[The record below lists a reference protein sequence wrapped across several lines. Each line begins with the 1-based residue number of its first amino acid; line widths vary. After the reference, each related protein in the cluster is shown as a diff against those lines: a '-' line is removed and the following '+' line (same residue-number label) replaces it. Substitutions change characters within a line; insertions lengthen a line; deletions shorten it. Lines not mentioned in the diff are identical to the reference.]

1 MTRVPA
7 DIEGGIVTAPEEP
20 VVEVAPRAEPIGPR
34 EWVRQN
40 LFATWFSG
48 ILTVLAGAFLIWA
61 SYRFLRWVFVTADWQ
76 VLKASLRVYMVGR
89 FPLEE
94 IWRVWAS
101 LYLVVL
107 LAGLSRGALGQR
119 IEDRR
124 ILAVRAG
131 LLALVVLA
139 LLYLLEGVRI
149 WVLLGAGSGMYIVGV
164 AAGRV
169 LGSRIRVPLFV
180 AWVLT
185 FPAIVVIIRGFGGVA
200 PERWG
205 GFMLNVMVAVVAIF
219 LSFPLGLLL
228 ALGRRSALPAVR
240 AVCVG
245 FIEFVRGVPLVSLLI
260 FGELVLPLLLPPGLA
275 LSSIVRAMMMF
286 TIFTSAYVAEI
297 VRGGLQGIPDGQ
309 YEAARAVGLST
320 TRMMGLVILPQALRA
335 TIPAMISQFISLFKD
350 TSLLAAIAGFSE
362 LLDVSRR
369 AASGLE
375 FLGQQAEAL
384 IPAAL
389 IFWVVASSMGR
400 WSQRVE
406 RRVGVGVR

>member
-1 MTRVPA
+1 VTRVPEDLEHDVLLA
-7 DIEGGIVTAPEEP
+7 AEEP
-20 VVEVAPRAEPIGPR
+20 VVEVAPAREPVGPG

-40 LFATWFSG
+40 LFSSWRSG
-48 ILTVLAGAFLIWA
+48 LLTVLAAAFAAWA
-61 SYRFLRWVFVTADWQ
+61 GYRFLRWVFVTADWE
-76 VLKASLRVYMVGR
+76 VLKANLRVYMVGR

-94 IWRVWAS
+94 IWRVWVS
-101 LYLVVL
+101 LDVLIL
-107 LAGLSRGALGQR
+107 LAGLSRGALVR
-119 IEDRR
+119 AVRDRR
-124 ILAVRAG
+124 FLAVRAG
-131 LLALVVLA
+131 LWVLLALA
-139 LLYLLEGVRI
+139 LLYLLEGVTI
-149 WVLLGAGSGMYIVGV
+149 WILIGTAAAIYGLGVVVGRAV
-164 AAGRV
+164 
-169 LGSRIRVPLFV
+169 GSRLRVPLLA
-180 AWVLT
+180 AWVLA
-185 FPAIVVIIRGFGGVA
+185 FPAIVVIIRGFDGVA

-219 LSFPLGLLL
+219 ASFPLGLLL

-240 AVCVG
+240 LVCVG

-260 FGELVLPLLLPPGLA
+260 FGELVLPLLLPPGLS

-286 TIFTSAYVAEI
+286 TIFSSAYVAEI

-335 TIPAMISQFISLFKD
+335 TIPAMISHFISLFKD

-369 AASGLE
+369 AASSLE
-375 FLGQQAEAL
+375 FLGEQAEAL
-384 IPAAL
+384 IPAAF
-389 IFWVVASSMGR
+389 IFWLIASSMGR